1 MLQLLKII
9 SRGTV
14 QVLLIIH
21 APPGLG
27 QEKLSKEAGDKKDDG
42 FGYQLKT
49 SPPLAQWIHT
59 IPGVVICKTN
69 IDLLRFSLMS

>member
-1 MLQLLKII
+1 MPEKIFGTLGEEKLLQLLKII

-27 QEKLSKEAGDKKDDG
+27 QEKLSKEARKKM
-42 FGYQLKT
+42 YLYIN
-49 SPPLAQWIHT
+49 W
-59 IPGVVICKTN
+59 N
-69 IDLLRFSLMS
+69 IDQERE

>member
-27 QEKLSKEAGDKKDDG
+27 QEKLSKEAGDKKDTG
-42 FGYQLKT
+42 VVYQLNLHHHMFNGSQMLQVLSFVGPK
-49 SPPLAQWIHT
+49 
-59 IPGVVICKTN
+59 
-69 IDLLRFSLMS
+69 